1 MKKILSVLLC
11 LVLVVSLFAACGG
24 GSTPDPTPAPAP
36 AATPAPADTGG
47 DDTPEEPQQEVKRI
61 AAIMNTVGVNPFLTQ
76 VVDELAALYASG
88 QFPMEYTIIECGD
101 IAAFGENIR
110 ASVEEGYDLI
120 ISVGFQGADAIAEI
134 SQMFPDRARFAII
147 DTIADSPYVTSVTF
161 NPAEA
166 AYLIGIIAAMVSADQ
181 GQPNGP
187 FGAVHANPGQGS
199 FEWRYGLMRG
209 VMSINPDVT
218 TDDFIFNY
226 TRSFTDAALAKELA
240 LQQAAQGAIFINAA
254 SAVADFGTFE
264 AAQEVGFFTSGQD
277 ADRTTPDNPNV
288 LTTQLKYTGMATR
301 MIVEAFFNGTL
312 EPGVTR
318 LGLQDGGVGAAH
330 ITSPGLFRN
339 YEILTDEIIEAARR
353 GWEDILA
360 GRVSLSP
367 VPLEEDFMGE
377 N

>member
-1 MKKILSVLLC
+1 ML
-11 LVLVVSLFAACGG
+11 VSLFAACGG
-24 GSTPDPTPAPAP
+24 GDTDTTPAPTA
-36 AATPAPADTGG
+36 APADTGSE
-47 DDTPEEPQQEVKRI
+47 TEENGGEAEVPQETMRI

-76 VVDELAALYASG
+76 VVDELADLYASG
-88 QFPMEYTIIECGD
+88 RFPMEYTIIECGD

-110 ASVEEGYDLI
+110 AAVEEDYDLI

-147 DTIADSPYVTSVTF
+147 DTVADSPYVTSVTF
-161 NPAEA
+161 EPAEA
-166 AYLIGIIAAMVSADQ
+166 AYLIGIIGAMVSADL

-199 FEWRYGLMRG
+199 FEWRYGFMRG
-209 VMSINPDVT
+209 VMRVNPDVT
-218 TDDFIFNY
+218 TDDFIFNF
-226 TRSFTDAALAKELA
+226 TRSFTDAPLANELA
-240 LQQAAQGAIFINAA
+240 LQQAAQGAVFINAA

-264 AAQEVGFFTSGQD
+264 AALEAGFFTSGQD

-301 MIVEAFFNGTL
+301 MIVEAFFEGTL

-318 LGLQDGGVGAAH
+318 LGLRDGGVGAAH
-330 ITSPGLFRN
+330 ITSPGIYRN
-339 YEILTDEIIEAARR
+339 YEVLTDEIIAEATR

-360 GRVSLSP
+360 GRVVLSP
-367 VPLEEDFMGE
+367 VPLEEDFMAD